1 MLSKSR
7 NKDEGD
13 KGVVRLDGQEIPNS
27 ECFQYLVS
35 TIRKD
40 WEIEEDVNPRIRVGG
55 EVEKHIRS
63 IVWL

>member
-1 MLSKSR
+1 MFSKSR

-13 KGVVRLDGQEIPNS
+13 KGVVRLDGQEITNS

-40 WEIEEDVNPRIRVGG
+40 
-55 EVEKHIRS
+55 
-63 IVWL
+63 